1 MKFLTL
7 KRNNTKSHKG
17 KKCRRYSKNCF
28 WCVEVD
34 LQKLIFSNC
43 EGSFEIM
50 YLLFLKF
57 LKMNKLSPPK
67 FKRLGKIPNPGYLYN
82 YWGGALILCRER
94 YKHSLQISVLCCRNY
109 NHCSQ
114 YSCFMFHITEE
125 VFGSDLCAN
134 YLLLL

>member
-7 KRNNTKSHKG
+7 KTKEIIPNPTRG
-17 KKCRRYSKNCF
+17 KKCQRYSENCF

-34 LQKLIFSNC
+34 LQNLIFSNC

-67 FKRLGKIPNPGYLYN
+67 FKRLGKTPNPGYLYN
-82 YWGGALILCRER
+82 
-94 YKHSLQISVLCCRNY
+94 
-109 NHCSQ
+109 
-114 YSCFMFHITEE
+114 
-125 VFGSDLCAN
+125 
-134 YLLLL
+134 